1 MKTGKHS
8 LSLQGWIGAG
18 RAADWGGQIIWG
30 LISREENFLRKKNES
45 SSTFILFLET
55 SMQFF
60 LFPFQLAYIFVLSIF
75 VLKMVFNL
83 SHLLELA
90 GGQGLLTI
98 FRDGPTTK

>member
-30 LISREENFLRKKNES
+30 LISREENFQMKKNES

-55 SMQFF
+55 S
-60 LFPFQLAYIFVLSIF
+60 
-75 VLKMVFNL
+75 
-83 SHLLELA
+83 
-90 GGQGLLTI
+90 GQGLQTI
-98 FRDGPTTK
+98 FQDGPTTK

>member
-1 MKTGKHS
+1 
-8 LSLQGWIGAG
+8 
-18 RAADWGGQIIWG
+18 
-30 LISREENFLRKKNES
+30 
-45 SSTFILFLET
+45 LET